1 MAHEVGYEP
10 MIITKVSLNRR
21 TFMRGVGATI
31 ALPFLDAM
39 VPALSAA
46 TSASA
51 PQRLG
56 FVYVPN
62 GMFLPNF
69 HPAGEGGTA
78 FELTPIL
85 KPLEGLRDQV
95 VVVSGLSNM
104 PVLAND
110 QGGGVH
116 TRNHAGWLSGV
127 LPKRTEGANITSA
140 KTVDQFA
147 ADKLGADTPL
157 RSLELTLESNFQV
170 GNCEAGY
177 SCAYLN
183 STSWRSPNSPLPHE
197 SDPRVV
203 FQRLFGDGG
212 SVSARIEQMRRDRS
226 ILDSVMESVAS
237 LKKRLGVSDQ
247 RVMGDYLESVRD
259 VEVRIQRAEQAN
271 AVTPLPAVEQPTGIP
286 DEYDAHAKILMDL
299 LLLAYQGDIT
309 RVSCL
314 QIGRELSGR
323 TYPWIGVPE
332 AHHGVSHHQ
341 RDPHNIQQKTKIDA
355 YNMSLFA
362 RLLDKMRE
370 TREGDGSLLDRTL
383 FLYGAG
389 MGDGDRHT
397 PLNLPVV
404 LAGGGNGQLKGG
416 RHVKYPDN
424 TPFMNL
430 CVTILDKVGVTV
442 DKIGDS
448 TGRLADL

>member
-1 MAHEVGYEP
+1 

-21 TFMRGVGATI
+21 TFMRGVGAAI
-31 ALPFLDAM
+31 SLPFLDAM
-39 VPALSAA
+39 LPALSAA
-46 TSASA
+46 TAPAA

-69 HPAGEGGTA
+69 HPAGTGGSSY
-78 FELTPIL
+78 ELTPIL
-85 KPLEGLRDQV
+85 KPLEALREHV

-140 KTVDQFA
+140 KTVDQYA
-147 ADKLGADTPL
+147 ADRLGADTPL

-183 STSWRSPNSPLPHE
+183 STSWRSPNAPLPHE

-212 SVSARIEQMRRDRS
+212 SVSARIEQMQKDRS

-237 LKKRLGVSDQ
+237 LKKRLGVSD
-247 RVMGDYLESVRD
+247 RHVMGDYLDSVRE
-259 VEVRIQRAEQAN
+259 VEQRIQRAVQAN
-271 AVTPLPAVEQPTGIP
+271 AVTPLPAVEQPSGIP
-286 DEYDAHAKILMDL
+286 EEYDAHAKLLMDL
-299 LLLAYQGDIT
+299 LLLAYQGDVT

-314 QIGRELSGR
+314 QIGRELSSR
-323 TYPWIGVPE
+323 SYPWIGVPE

-370 TREGDGSLLDRTL
+370 TRDGDGSLLDHAL

-397 PLNLPVV
+397 PLDLPVV
-404 LAGGGNGQLKGG
+404 LAGGGSGQLKGG
-416 RHVKYPDN
+416 RHIKYPEN

-430 CVTILDKVGVTV
+430 CVTLLDKVGVTV
-442 DKIGDS
+442 DRLGDS
-448 TGRLADL
+448 TGRLTDL

>member
-1 MAHEVGYEP
+1 
-10 MIITKVSLNRR
+10 MIITKMSMPRR
-21 TFMRGVGATI
+21 TFLRGVGAVI
-31 ALPFLDAM
+31 ALPWLDAM
-39 VPALSAA
+39 KPALSAA
-46 TSASA
+46 TIA

-56 FVYVPN
+56 FFYVPN
-62 GMFLPNF
+62 GMYLPNF
-69 HPAGEGGTA
+69 HPAGSGGTT
-78 FELTPIL
+78 FELTPVL
-85 KPLEGLRDQV
+85 TPLASVREHV

-140 KTVDQFA
+140 KTADQFA
-147 ADKLGADTPL
+147 ADTLGADTPL
-157 RSLELTLESNFQV
+157 RSIELTLESNYQV

-183 STSWRSPNSPLPHE
+183 STSWRAPNAPLPHE
-197 SDPRVV
+197 GDPRVV

-212 SVSARIEQMRRDRS
+212 SVASRLEEMKKDRS
-226 ILDSVMESVAS
+226 ILDSVMESVAAVRR
-237 LKKRLGVSDQ
+237 RLGAAD
-247 RVMGDYLESVRD
+247 RTAMGDYLDSVRE
-259 VEVRIQRAEQAN
+259 VEQRIARAERAN
-271 AVTPLPAVEQPTGIP
+271 ATTPLPAVEQPSGIP
-286 DEYDAHAKILMDL
+286 DEYDEHAKLLMDL

-355 YNMSLFA
+355 YNMSLFT
-362 RLLDKMRE
+362 RVLEKMRDTPDGDGTLLDH
-370 TREGDGSLLDRTL
+370 SLL
-383 FLYGAG
+383 LYGAG

-397 PLNLPVV
+397 PLELPVV
-404 LAGGGNGQLKGG
+404 LAGHAGGQLKTG
-416 RHVKYPDN
+416 RHIRYPEN

-430 CVTILDKVGVTV
+430 CVTVLAKVDVTV
-442 DKIGDS
+442 DKLGDS
-448 TGRLADL
+448 TGLLTDL

>member
-1 MAHEVGYEP
+1 
-10 MIITKVSLNRR
+10 MIITKMSMPRR
-21 TFMRGVGATI
+21 TFLRGVGAVI
-31 ALPFLDAM
+31 ALPWLDAM
-39 VPALSAA
+39 KPALSAA
-46 TSASA
+46 TVA

-56 FVYVPN
+56 FFYVPN
-62 GMFLPNF
+62 GMYLPNF
-69 HPAGEGGTA
+69 HPVGSGGTS
-78 FELTPIL
+78 FELTPVL
-85 KPLEGLRDQV
+85 MPLASVREHV

-140 KTVDQFA
+140 KTVDQYA

-183 STSWRSPNSPLPHE
+183 STSWRAPNAPLPHE
-197 SDPRVV
+197 ADPRVV

-212 SVSARIEQMRRDRS
+212 SVASRLEEMKKDRS
-226 ILDSVMESVAS
+226 ILDSVMESVAEVR
-237 LKKRLGVSDQ
+237 KRLGASD
-247 RVMGDYLESVRD
+247 RTVMGDYHDSVRE
-259 VEVRIQRAEQAN
+259 VEQRIVHAERAN
-271 AVTPLPAVEQPTGIP
+271 AATPLPVVEQPSGIP
-286 DEYDAHAKILMDL
+286 EEYDEHAKLLMDL
-299 LLLAYQGDIT
+299 LLLGYQGDIT

-355 YNMSLFA
+355 YNMSLFT
-362 RLLDKMRE
+362 RVLEKMRD
-370 TREGDGSLLDRTL
+370 TADGDGSLLDHSL
-383 FLYGAG
+383 LMYGAG

-397 PLNLPVV
+397 PLDLPVV
-404 LAGGGNGQLKGG
+404 LAGGAGGQLKTG
-416 RHVKYPDN
+416 RHIRYPEN

-430 CVTILDKVGVTV
+430 CRTLLAKLDVTV
-442 DKIGDS
+442 DKLGDS
-448 TGRLADL
+448 TGLLTDL

>member
-1 MAHEVGYEP
+1 
-10 MIITKVSLNRR
+10 MIITKMSLPRR
-21 TFMRGVGATI
+21 TFLRGVGAAV
-31 ALPFLDAM
+31 ALPWLDAM
-39 VPALSAA
+39 MPALAAAPA
-46 TSASA
+46 TSAA
-51 PQRLG
+51 QRLG
-56 FVYVPN
+56 FFYVPN
-62 GMFLPNF
+62 GMYLPNF
-69 HPAGEGGTA
+69 HPAGNGGTS
-78 FELTPIL
+78 FELTPVL
-85 KPLEGLRDQV
+85 TPLASVREHV

-140 KTVDQFA
+140 KTADQFA

-157 RSLELTLESNFQV
+157 RSLELTLESNYQV

-183 STSWRSPNSPLPHE
+183 STSWRAPNQPLPHE
-197 SDPRVV
+197 GDPRVV

-212 SVSARIEQMRRDRS
+212 SVASRLDEMRKDRS
-226 ILDSVMESVAS
+226 ILDSVMESVAEVR
-237 LKKRLGVSDQ
+237 KRLGAAD
-247 RVMGDYLESVRD
+247 RTAMADYLDSVRE
-259 VEVRIQRAEQAN
+259 VEQRITRAEHAN
-271 AVTPLPAVEQPTGIP
+271 TATPLPAVEQPSGIP
-286 DEYDAHAKILMDL
+286 DEYDEHAKLLMDL
-299 LLLAYQGDIT
+299 LILAYQGDIT

-355 YNMSLFA
+355 YNMSLF
-362 RLLDKMRE
+362 
-370 TREGDGSLLDRTL
+370 TRFLEKLRDTADGDGTLLEHSL

-397 PLNLPVV
+397 PLELPVV
-404 LAGGGNGQLKGG
+404 LAGHANGQLKAG
-416 RHVKYPDN
+416 RHIRYAEN

-430 CVTILDKVGVTV
+430 CVTVLAKVDVTV
-442 DKIGDS
+442 DKLGDS
-448 TGRLADL
+448 TGLLTDL

>member
-1 MAHEVGYEP
+1 
-10 MIITKVSLNRR
+10 MIITKMSMPRR
-21 TFMRGVGATI
+21 TFLRGIGAAI
-31 ALPFLDAM
+31 ALPWLDAM
-39 VPALSAA
+39 RPALSAA
-46 TSASA
+46 TVS

-56 FVYVPN
+56 FFYVPN
-62 GMFLPNF
+62 GMYLPNF
-69 HPAGEGGTA
+69 HPVGNGGTS
-78 FELTPIL
+78 FELTPVL
-85 KPLEGLRDQV
+85 TPLAPVREHV
-95 VVVSGLSNM
+95 VVISGLSNM

-140 KTVDQFA
+140 KTADQYA
-147 ADKLGADTPL
+147 ADTLGADTPL
-157 RSLELTLESNFQV
+157 RSIELTLESNFQV

-183 STSWRSPNSPLPHE
+183 STSWRAPNAPLPHE
-197 SDPRVV
+197 GDPRVV
-203 FQRLFGDGG
+203 FQRMFGDGG
-212 SVSARIEQMRRDRS
+212 SVASRLEEMKKDRS
-226 ILDSVMESVAS
+226 ILDSVMESVAEVR
-237 LKKRLGVSDQ
+237 KRLGASD
-247 RVMGDYLESVRD
+247 RTVMADYLDSVRE
-259 VEVRIQRAEQAN
+259 VEQRIVRAERAN
-271 AVTPLPAVEQPTGIP
+271 ATTPLPAVEQPSGIP
-286 DEYDAHAKILMDL
+286 EEYDEHAKLLMDL

-355 YNMSLFA
+355 YNMSLFGRVIA
-362 RLLDKMRE
+362 KMRE
-370 TREGDGSLLDRTL
+370 MPEGDGTLLDHSL

-397 PLNLPVV
+397 PLDMPVV
-404 LAGGGNGQLKGG
+404 LAGGACGQLKTG
-416 RHVKYPDN
+416 RHVRYPEN

-430 CVTILDKVGVTV
+430 CVTLLAKVDVMV
-442 DKIGDS
+442 DKLGDS
-448 TGRLADL
+448 TGLLTGL

>member
-1 MAHEVGYEP
+1 MY
-10 MIITKVSLNRR
+10 
-21 TFMRGVGATI
+21 
-31 ALPFLDAM
+31 
-39 VPALSAA
+39 
-46 TSASA
+46 
-51 PQRLG
+51 
-56 FVYVPN
+56 
-62 GMFLPNF
+62 LPNF
-69 HPAGEGGTA
+69 HPAGAGGPSY
-78 FELTPIL
+78 ELTPIL
-85 KPLEGLRDQV
+85 KPLEGLREHV

-116 TRNHAGWLSGV
+116 TRNHAGWLSGT

-140 KTVDQFA
+140 KTVDQYG
-147 ADKLGADTPL
+147 ADTLGADTPL

-197 SDPRVV
+197 ADPRVV

-212 SVSARIEQMRRDRS
+212 SVSARIAQMQKDRS

-237 LKKRLGVSDQ
+237 IKKRLGVSD
-247 RVMGDYLESVRD
+247 RLVMGDYLDSVRE
-259 VEVRIQRAEQAN
+259 VEARIQRAERAN
-271 AVTPLPAVEQPTGIP
+271 AVAPLPAVEQPSGIP
-286 DEYDAHAKILMDL
+286 EEYDAHAKLLIDL
-299 LLLAYQGDIT
+299 LHLAYQGDVT

-323 TYPWIGVPE
+323 SYPWIGVPE

-341 RDPHNIQQKTKIDA
+341 RDPHNIAQKTKIDV

-362 RLLDKMRE
+362 RLLEKMRE
-370 TREGDGSLLDRTL
+370 TREGDGSLLDHTR

-397 PLNLPVV
+397 PLDLPVV
-404 LAGGGNGQLKGG
+404 LAGGAGGQLKGG
-416 RHVKYPDN
+416 RHVRYPEN

-430 CVTILDKVGVTV
+430 CVTLLAKVGVTV
-442 DKIGDS
+442 EKLGDS
-448 TGRLADL
+448 TGLLTDL

>member
-1 MAHEVGYEP
+1 MF
-10 MIITKVSLNRR
+10 ITKLSLDRR
-21 TFMRGVGATI
+21 TFLRGTGAAV

-39 VPALSAA
+39 VPALQAA
-46 TSASA
+46 PAS
-51 PQRLG
+51 PTRLG

-62 GMFLPNF
+62 GMWLPSF
-69 HPAGEGGTA
+69 HPEGPGGTSYPV
-78 FELTPIL
+78 TPIL
-85 KPLEGLRDQV
+85 KPIESVREHA

-140 KTVDQFA
+140 KTADQYA
-147 ADKLGADTPL
+147 ADVLGATTSL
-157 RSLELTLESNFQV
+157 RSLELTLESNYQV

-183 STSWRSPNSPLPHE
+183 STSWRSPNAPLPHE

-212 SVSARIEQMRRDRS
+212 SVTARLEQMQKDRS
-226 ILDSVMESVAS
+226 ILDSVMESVNA

-247 RVMGDYLESVRD
+247 NVMGDYLDSVRE
-259 VEVRIQRAEQAN
+259 VEQRIQRAELAN
-271 AVTPLPAVEQPTGIP
+271 DSTPLPAVEQPSGVP
-286 DEYDAHAKILMDL
+286 EEYDEHAKL
-299 LLLAYQGDIT
+299 LLDLVHLAYQGDVT

-341 RDPHNIQQKTKIDA
+341 RDSHNIAQKTKIDA
-355 YNMSLFA
+355 YNMSLFV
-362 RLLDKMRE
+362 RLLERLRDTK
-370 TREGDGSLLDRTL
+370 EGDGSVLDHSL

-389 MGDGDRHT
+389 MGDGDKHT
-397 PLNLPVV
+397 PLDLPVL
-404 LAGGGNGQLKGG
+404 LAGGAHGQLKGG
-416 RHVKYPDN
+416 RHVRYPEN

-430 CVTILDKVGVTV
+430 CVTILAKVGVRV
-442 DKIGDS
+442 DKLGDS
-448 TGRLADL
+448 TGLLTDL

>member
-1 MAHEVGYEP
+1 M
-10 MIITKVSLNRR
+10 SLPRR
-21 TFMRGVGATI
+21 TFLRGVGATI
-31 ALPFLDAM
+31 ALPWLDAM
-39 VPALSAA
+39 IPALSAA
-46 TSASA
+46 ATTA

-69 HPAGEGGTA
+69 HPAGAGGTS
-78 FELTPIL
+78 FQLTPIL
-85 KPLEGLRDQV
+85 EPLASVREHI

-116 TRNHAGWLSGV
+116 TRNHAGWLSGT

-140 KTVDQFA
+140 KTVDQYA

-183 STSWRSPNSPLPHE
+183 STSWRAPNAPLPHE
-197 SDPRVV
+197 GDPRVV

-212 SVSARIEQMRRDRS
+212 SVASRIEEMKKDRS
-226 ILDSVMESVAS
+226 ILDSVMESVAG
-237 LKKRLGVSDQ
+237 LRKRLGVGD
-247 RVMGDYLESVRD
+247 RALMGDYLDSVRE
-259 VEVRIQRAEQAN
+259 VEQRIVRAERAN
-271 AVTPLPAVEQPTGIP
+271 AVTPLPAVEQPSGVP
-286 DEYDAHAKILMDL
+286 DEYDAHAKLLMDL

-314 QIGRELSGR
+314 QIGRELSSR

-341 RDPHNIQQKTKIDA
+341 RDPHNIQQKTKIDV

-362 RLLDKMRE
+362 RLLGRMKE
-370 TREGDGSLLDRTL
+370 TRDGDGSLLDHTM
-383 FLYGAG
+383 FMYGAG

-397 PLNLPVV
+397 PLDLPVV
-404 LAGGGNGQLKGG
+404 LAGGAGGQLKCG
-416 RHVKYPDN
+416 RHVKYPEN

-430 CVTILDKVGVTV
+430 CLAVLEKVGVTV
-442 DKIGDS
+442 DKLGDS
-448 TGRLADL
+448 TGPLTDL

>member
-1 MAHEVGYEP
+1 
-10 MIITKVSLNRR
+10 MIITKMSMPRR
-21 TFMRGVGATI
+21 TFLRGIGAAI
-31 ALPFLDAM
+31 ALPWLDAM
-39 VPALSAA
+39 RPALSAA
-46 TSASA
+46 TVS

-56 FVYVPN
+56 FFYVPN
-62 GMFLPNF
+62 GMYLPNF
-69 HPAGEGGTA
+69 HPVGNGGTS
-78 FELTPIL
+78 FELTPVL
-85 KPLEGLRDQV
+85 TPLAPVREHV
-95 VVVSGLSNM
+95 VVISGLSNM

-140 KTVDQFA
+140 KTADQYA
-147 ADKLGADTPL
+147 ADTLGADTPL
-157 RSLELTLESNFQV
+157 RSIELTLESNFQV

-183 STSWRSPNSPLPHE
+183 STSWRAPNAPLPHE
-197 SDPRVV
+197 GDPRVV
-203 FQRLFGDGG
+203 FQRMFGDGG
-212 SVSARIEQMRRDRS
+212 SVASRLEEMKKDRS
-226 ILDSVMESVAS
+226 ILDSVMESVAEVR
-237 LKKRLGVSDQ
+237 KRLGASD
-247 RVMGDYLESVRD
+247 RTVMADYLDSVRE
-259 VEVRIQRAEQAN
+259 VEQRIVRAERAN
-271 AVTPLPAVEQPTGIP
+271 ATTPLPAVEQPSGIP
-286 DEYDAHAKILMDL
+286 EEYDEHAKLLMDL

-355 YNMSLFA
+355 YNMSLFGRVIA
-362 RLLDKMRE
+362 KMRE
-370 TREGDGSLLDRTL
+370 MPEGDGTLLDHAL

-397 PLNLPVV
+397 PLDMPVV
-404 LAGGGNGQLKGG
+404 LAGGACGQLKTG
-416 RHVKYPDN
+416 RHVRYPEN

-430 CVTILDKVGVTV
+430 CVTLLAKVDVMV

-448 TGRLADL
+448 TGLLTGL

>member
-1 MAHEVGYEP
+1 
-10 MIITKVSLNRR
+10 MIITKLSLNRR
-21 TFMRGVGATI
+21 TFLRGTGAI
-31 ALPFLDAM
+31 VALPLLDAM

-46 TSASA
+46 GAA
-51 PQRLG
+51 PRRLG

-69 HPAGEGGTA
+69 HPAGARGSAYEM
-78 FELTPIL
+78 TPIL
-85 KPLEGLRDQV
+85 KPLEPLRDRV
-95 VVVSGLSNM
+95 VAVSGLSNM
-104 PVLAND
+104 PVAAND

-140 KTVDQFA
+140 KTADQYA
-147 ADKLGADTPL
+147 ADVLGADTPL

-183 STSWRSPNSPLPHE
+183 STSWRAPNTPLPHE

-212 SVSARIEQMRRDRS
+212 SVAARLGEMKKDRS
-226 ILDSVMESVAS
+226 ILDSVLESVAG
-237 LKKRLGVSDQ
+237 LKRRLGIADQ
-247 RVMGDYLESVRD
+247 HVMSDYLESVRD
-259 VEVRIQRAEQAN
+259 VEQRIQRAERTN
-271 AVTPLPAVEQPTGIP
+271 ASSPLPPVEQPFGVP
-286 DEYDAHAKILMDL
+286 DEYHAHATLLLDL
-299 LLLAYQGDIT
+299 LHLAYQGDVT

-314 QIGRELSGR
+314 QLGRELSGR

-341 RDPHNIQQKTKIDA
+341 RDPHNIQQKTKIDT

-362 RLLDKMRE
+362 GLLEKLRQ
-370 TREGDGSLLDRTL
+370 TREGDGTLLDHSL

-397 PLNLPVV
+397 PLDLPVV
-404 LAGGGNGQLKGG
+404 LAGGAHGELKGG
-416 RHVKYPDN
+416 RHVRYPEH

-430 CVTILDKVGVTV
+430 CVTLLAKVGVTV
-442 DKIGDS
+442 DRLGDS
-448 TGRLADL
+448 TGVLADL

>member
-1 MAHEVGYEP
+1 
-10 MIITKVSLNRR
+10 MIITKMSLPRR
-21 TFMRGVGATI
+21 TFLRGVGVTI
-31 ALPFLDAM
+31 ALPWLDAM

-46 TSASA
+46 PSTA

-56 FVYVPN
+56 FLYVPN

-69 HPAGEGGTA
+69 HPAGDGGTT

-85 KPLEGLRDQV
+85 QPLAPVREHI

-116 TRNHAGWLSGV
+116 TRNHAGWLSGT

-140 KTVDQFA
+140 KTVDQYA
-147 ADKLGADTPL
+147 ADKPGADTPL

-183 STSWRSPNSPLPHE
+183 STSWRSPNQPLPHE
-197 SDPRVV
+197 ADPRVV
-203 FQRLFGDGG
+203 FERLFGDGG
-212 SVSARIEQMRRDRS
+212 SVAARIVEMRKDRS
-226 ILDSVMESVAS
+226 ILDSVMQSVAS
-237 LKKRLGVSDQ
+237 LKKRLGIDD
-247 RVMGDYLESVRD
+247 RAVMGDYLDSVRE
-259 VEVRIQRAEQAN
+259 VEQRIQRAERAN
-271 AVTPLPAVEQPTGIP
+271 AGSPLPTVEQPSGIP
-286 DEYDAHAKILMDL
+286 EEYDDHAKLLMDL
-299 LLLAYQGDIT
+299 QLLAYQGDVT

-314 QIGRELSGR
+314 QIGRELSNR

-341 RDPHNIQQKTKIDA
+341 RDPHNIQQKTRIDA

-362 RLLDKMRE
+362 RLLEKMRD
-370 TREGDGSLLDRTL
+370 TRDGEGSLLDHTL

-397 PLNLPVV
+397 PLDLPVL
-404 LAGGGNGQLKGG
+404 LAGGACGELKGG
-416 RHVKYPDN
+416 RHVKYPEN

-430 CVTILDKVGVTV
+430 CLTLLAKVGVTV
-442 DKIGDS
+442 ERLGDS
-448 TGRLADL
+448 TGPLSNL

>member
-1 MAHEVGYEP
+1 
-10 MIITKVSLNRR
+10 MIITKMSLPRR
-21 TFMRGVGATI
+21 TFLRGVGVTI
-31 ALPFLDAM
+31 ALPWLDAM

-46 TSASA
+46 PSTA

-56 FVYVPN
+56 FLYVPN

-69 HPAGEGGTA
+69 HPAGGGGTT

-85 KPLEGLRDQV
+85 QPLAPVREHV

-116 TRNHAGWLSGV
+116 TRNHAGWLSGT

-140 KTVDQFA
+140 KTVDQYA

-183 STSWRSPNSPLPHE
+183 STSWRSPNQPLPHE
-197 SDPRVV
+197 ADPRVV
-203 FQRLFGDGG
+203 FERLFGDGG
-212 SVSARIEQMRRDRS
+212 SVAARIVEMRKDRS
-226 ILDSVMESVAS
+226 ILDSVMQSVAS
-237 LKKRLGVSDQ
+237 LKKRLGIDD
-247 RVMGDYLESVRD
+247 RAVMGDYLDSVRE
-259 VEVRIQRAEQAN
+259 VEQRIQRAEHAN
-271 AVTPLPAVEQPTGIP
+271 AGSPLPTVEQPSGIP
-286 DEYDAHAKILMDL
+286 EEYDDHAKLLMDL
-299 LLLAYQGDIT
+299 QLLAYQGDIT

-314 QIGRELSGR
+314 QIGRELSNR

-341 RDPHNIQQKTKIDA
+341 RDPHNIQQKTRIDA

-362 RLLDKMRE
+362 RLLEKMRDTPDGE
-370 TREGDGSLLDRTL
+370 GSLLDHTL

-389 MGDGDRHT
+389 MGDGDKHT
-397 PLNLPVV
+397 PLDLPVV
-404 LAGGGNGQLKGG
+404 LAGGACGELKGG
-416 RHVKYPDN
+416 RHVMYPEN

-430 CVTILDKVGVTV
+430 CLSLLAKVGVTV
-442 DKIGDS
+442 ERLGDS
-448 TGRLADL
+448 TGPLSNL

>member
-1 MAHEVGYEP
+1 
-10 MIITKVSLNRR
+10 MIITKLSLSRR
-21 TFMRGVGATI
+21 TFMRGVGAAI
-31 ALPFLDAM
+31 SLPFLDAM
-39 VPALSAA
+39 LPALSAA
-46 TSASA
+46 TTSTA

-69 HPAGEGGTA
+69 HPAGTGGSSY
-78 FELTPIL
+78 ELTPIL
-85 KPLEGLRDQV
+85 KPLEALREHV

-140 KTVDQFA
+140 KTVDQYA

-183 STSWRSPNSPLPHE
+183 STSWRSPNAPLPHE

-212 SVSARIEQMRRDRS
+212 SVSARIEQMQKDRS

-237 LKKRLGVSDQ
+237 LKKRLGVSD
-247 RVMGDYLESVRD
+247 RHVMGDYLDSVRD
-259 VEVRIQRAEQAN
+259 VEQRIQRAEQAN
-271 AVTPLPAVEQPTGIP
+271 AVTPLPAVEQPSGIP
-286 DEYDAHAKILMDL
+286 EEYDAHAKLLMDL
-299 LLLAYQGDIT
+299 LHLAYQGDVT

-314 QIGRELSGR
+314 QIGRELSSR

-341 RDPHNIQQKTKIDA
+341 RDPHNIAQKTKIDA

-362 RLLDKMRE
+362 YLLSKMQE
-370 TREGDGSLLDRTL
+370 TSDGDGSLLEHTL

-397 PLNLPVV
+397 PLDLPVV
-404 LAGGGNGQLKGG
+404 LAGGGRGTLKGG
-416 RHVKYPDN
+416 RHIRYPEN

-430 CVTILDKVGVTV
+430 CVTLLDKVGVTV
-442 DKIGDS
+442 DKLGDS
-448 TGRLADL
+448 TGRPTD

>member
-1 MAHEVGYEP
+1 
-10 MIITKVSLNRR
+10 MIITKMSMPRR
-21 TFMRGVGATI
+21 TFLRGVGAVI
-31 ALPFLDAM
+31 ALPWLDAM
-39 VPALSAA
+39 RPALSAA
-46 TSASA
+46 TVS

-56 FVYVPN
+56 FFYVPN

-69 HPAGEGGTA
+69 HPVGNGGTS
-78 FELTPIL
+78 FELTPVL
-85 KPLEGLRDQV
+85 TPLAPIREHV

-140 KTVDQFA
+140 KTADQYA
-147 ADKLGADTPL
+147 ADKLGAETPL
-157 RSLELTLESNFQV
+157 RSIELTLESNFQV

-183 STSWRSPNSPLPHE
+183 STSWRAPNAPLPHE
-197 SDPRVV
+197 GDPRVV
-203 FQRLFGDGG
+203 FQRMFGDGG
-212 SVSARIEQMRRDRS
+212 SIASRLEEMKKDRS
-226 ILDSVMESVAS
+226 ILDSVMESVAEVR
-237 LKKRLGVSDQ
+237 KRLGVAD
-247 RVMGDYLESVRD
+247 RTVMADYLDSVRE
-259 VEVRIQRAEQAN
+259 VEQRIVRAERAN
-271 AVTPLPAVEQPTGIP
+271 ATTPLPAVEQPSGIP
-286 DEYDAHAKILMDL
+286 EEYDEHAKLLMDL

-355 YNMSLFA
+355 YNMSLFG
-362 RLLDKMRE
+362 RVIEKMRQMP
-370 TREGDGSLLDRTL
+370 EGDGTLLDHSL

-397 PLNLPVV
+397 PLDMPVV
-404 LAGGGNGQLKGG
+404 LAGGACGQLKTG
-416 RHVKYPDN
+416 RHVRYPEN

-430 CVTILDKVGVTV
+430 CVTLLAKVDVTV
-442 DKIGDS
+442 DQLGDS
-448 TGRLADL
+448 TGLLTGL